1 MQPDQER
8 TERSRVGWGQEDS
21 RPRYEAVNQM
31 FSIVQNKETNFHETC
46 LNHFKENK
54 VEIASAITKPFPF
67 LESLRDRSFITEKL
81 YNDSQEAYRN
91 LVPLGKVVYHILCHL
106 EKTFDRSLLQAI
118 FSRTHLKEYPN
129 LIQVHR
135 SFENVIQE
143 KYLSQESDREETR
156 ILPNT
161 QPSRERGAEQ
171 SENENLERSGAVI
184 LVDVHETISPC
195 RPKMDQEVQQARPAC
210 AQAPEMIVISSE
222 SSAEGVPLEA

>member
-1 MQPDQER
+1 MRPALLPLPTIQPAQER
-8 TERSRVGWGQEDS
+8 TGHSRV
-21 RPRYEAVNQM
+21 RM
-31 FSIVQNKETNFHETC
+31 FSIVQNETMFNETC
-46 LNHFKENK
+46 LNHFRENK
-54 VEIASAITKPFPF
+54 VEIASGITKPFPF

-81 YNDSQEAYRN
+81 CNDSQEACKN

-143 KYLSQESDREETR
+143 KYFSQESDREETQ

-161 QPSRERGAEQ
+161 QLSCEQGAELSKSKNQ
-171 SENENLERSGAVI
+171 VQSGAVT
-184 LVDVHETISPC
+184 LVDAQETISPC
-195 RPKMDQEVQQARPAC
+195 LPQMDQEVQQARPAC
-210 AQAPEMIVISSE
+210 DQAPEMIVISSE